1 MTIDVVNNQN
11 EKVDSI
17 ELSDDLFGRG
27 GEFVYKK
34 TRITEE
40 ATVKFLGNKRD
51 ENLIWESVVHE
62 EACRRSGTHSTKTRG
77 RVSGTGKKPWRQ
89 KGTGRARVGEVRNPL
104 WRGGGTVFG
113 PQPRDYSY
121 PLPKKVLITRSINEG

>member
-11 EKVDSI
+11 EKVDSL
-17 ELSDDLFGRG
+17 ELSDDLFGRSD
-27 GEFVYKK
+27 EFVYKK
-34 TRITEE
+34 TRIKAE
-40 ATVKFLGNKRD
+40 AAVKYLENQRD

-89 KGTGRARVGEVRNPL
+89 KGTGRARVGEARNPL
-104 WRGGGTVFG
+104 WRGGGAVFG

-121 PLPKKVLITRSINEG
+121 RLPKKVVKIIPNIG